1 MLRTMLLALTASIVL
16 LAGIPPG
23 ASAATCA
30 DYSNQADAQRAKDTR
45 DADGD
50 GIYCESLPCPCLKP
64 GQDTGGGGST
74 TPPAPAEPRE
84 ARCGLERW
92 TVKTL
97 QDSPASRIDFTA
109 LPTTVARL
117 RSLRPPDIGRH
128 SERQTG
134 EFTTYRV
141 KVRLRSFK
149 IDADSDIHL
158 VVSDPS
164 NASKTM
170 IVELPNAGCI
180 KNAGPTSRAK
190 MSRARRA
197 LIRACGTPGTGSFR
211 LLHGRATIT
220 GVAFFDVIHGQ
231 RGVAPNG
238 IELHPV
244 LSFKASGCR

>member
-1 MLRTMLLALTASIVL
+1 MPRNVLPSLAASVVL
-16 LAGIPPG
+16 LAAVPAG

-74 TPPAPAEPRE
+74 PPAPSAPRE
-84 ARCGLERW
+84 ARCGVERW

-97 QDSPASRIDFTA
+97 QDSRASRIDFTPVHA
-109 LPTTVARL
+109 TVAGLRL
-117 RSLRPPDIGRH
+117 LEPPGVGRSSPRL
-128 SERQTG
+128 TG

-149 IDADSDIHL
+149 LEDDSDIHL

-164 NASKTM
+164 GASKTM
-170 IVELPNAGCI
+170 IVEFPNTGCI
-180 KNAGPTSRAK
+180 KKAGLKSQAR

-197 LIRACGTPGTGSFR
+197 LIRACGAPPSSGFRRLDGS
-211 LLHGRATIT
+211 ATIT

-244 LSFKASGCR
+244 LTFTSTGCH